1 MGLRGARPVKEV
13 RRDLGLVREI
23 RSFVEE
29 EDGEDG
35 NTGKR
40 NEEETEGEWEGKAE
54 RKEAMDHLLLLVV
67 AITETDAIVVC
78 VEQHEKCHHTH

>member
-40 NEEETEGEWEGKAE
+40 NEEETGGE
-54 RKEAMDHLLLLVV
+54 
-67 AITETDAIVVC
+67 
-78 VEQHEKCHHTH
+78 

>member
-1 MGLRGARPVKEV
+1 MKGV

-40 NEEETEGEWEGKAE
+40 NEEETGGE
-54 RKEAMDHLLLLVV
+54 
-67 AITETDAIVVC
+67 
-78 VEQHEKCHHTH
+78 

>member
-23 RSFVEE
+23 RSLDEE
-29 EDGEDG
+29 EDG

>member
-23 RSFVEE
+23 RSLDEE
-29 EDGEDG
+29 EDG

-40 NEEETEGEWEGKAE
+40 NEEETGGE
-54 RKEAMDHLLLLVV
+54 
-67 AITETDAIVVC
+67 
-78 VEQHEKCHHTH
+78 

>member
-1 MGLRGARPVKEV
+1 MKGV

-23 RSFVEE
+23 RSLDEE
-29 EDGEDG
+29 EDG